1 MRFHRALARMAAHV
15 VVASGLDRV
24 AVSGGC
30 FQSRLLLELV
40 IEAVEGV
47 GATVFT
53 QHHVPPNDGGIALGQ
68 LYAVAGSTAGPPP

>member
-1 MRFHRALARMAAHV
+1 
-15 VVASGLDRV
+15 
-24 AVSGGC
+24 
-30 FQSRLLLELV
+30 LV